1 MNMHSE
7 DVIQRQGRRTV
18 LGKRTRCSTVSSLGQ
33 PTFDR
38 TPDSKSLR
46 NVQPKVLQLGEGR
59 SQQARNCHRSN
70 ADSTSETSSIASAS
84 EAPALCATG
93 DASESYGASSDTGLG
108 HETASDRPDI
118 PGDETSSLSSS
129 SSSSNS
135 DDSGSSIL
143 NSSDLN
149 MGDHKDSGSASGS
162 DEIIDL
168 PTRSKPRIDRKQAL
182 RQGEQLR
189 YRLAAFLPQM
199 AAANS
204 FLHTELEDG
213 RKDKYH
219 IEDVDESTE
228 SYIEMVRHLA
238 AVPSQCLGW
247 C

>member
-7 DVIQRQGRRTV
+7 DAIQRQGRRTV

-38 TPDSKSLR
+38 TPDSKSHR
-46 NVQPKVLQLGEGR
+46 NSQPKVLQLGEGR
-59 SQQARNCHRSN
+59 SQQARNCHDSN
-70 ADSTSETSSIASAS
+70 ADSTSETSSLASTS

-93 DASESYGASSDTGLG
+93 DASESYGASSNTGLG

-129 SSSSNS
+129 SSNS

-149 MGDHKDSGSASGS
+149 MGDHEDSGSASGS

-168 PTRSKPRIDRKQAL
+168 PTMSKPRIDRKQAL

-219 IEDVDESTE
+219 IEDVDESKE
-228 SYIEMVRHLA
+228 PYIEMVRHLA
-238 AVPSQCLGW
+238 AVLSQY
-247 C
+247 